1 MRKFSKIIWGLL
13 LVAAGVVLILNAFDI
28 LDVDLFFDG
37 WWTLFIIIPCLNG
50 LIFERDKIGNLVG
63 LSIGVILL
71 LWRQGIVPL
80 GILWKLIV
88 PVVIIGVGL
97 KLIFGAVFKKKS
109 DVIIEIKDDRKHK
122 KTGCAVF
129 SGCEV
134 KLDGEVFDGGELVAV
149 FGGVECDLRN
159 AIIEKDCV
167 INAVAVFGG
176 IDILLPTNVNVQ
188 TDSFAIF
195 GGIDDQT
202 RDIRESVTVYVKGVS
217 VFGGIDVK

>member
-1 MRKFSKIIWGLL
+1 MKKFSKIVWGLL

-50 LIFERDKIGNLVG
+50 VIFERDKVGNLVG
-63 LSIGVILL
+63 LAIGVVLL

-80 GILWKLIV
+80 GILWKLLI

-97 KLIFGAVFKKKS
+97 KLIFGAMFKKKS
-109 DVIIEIKDDRKHK
+109 DVVIKIKSDGAHK

-134 KLDGEVFDGGELVAV
+134 KPDGEVFDGGELVAV

-167 INAVAVFGG
+167 IDAVAVFGG
-176 IDILLPTNVNVQ
+176 IDILLPANVNVQ

-195 GGIDDQT
+195 GGIDSCP
-202 RDIRESVTVYVKGVS
+202 RDNLNGVTVYVKGVS